1 MTQAPW
7 VKCAL
12 TSGAR
17 SIIFSRT
24 IVRVKY
30 PPRQKQMPN
39 MQEKQ
44 LSPSQPHRPSLDPH
58 KRRADGAPAA
68 LAGIKVLD
76 FTRLIAGPYGTMLL
90 ADLGAEVIKV
100 EHPATGD
107 DSRGLRPP
115 ALAGESSCY
124 VWANRN
130 KRSLALDLRSA
141 QGQYIARELASRID
155 VVVENFSTGV
165 MEKLG
170 LDYATLSADN
180 PRLIYCSVS
189 AFGRHGPFAHRPG
202 YDPVVQAESGFL
214 SMNGFPDGD
223 PVRAGSSV
231 IDISTGMMTCNALL
245 GALMAR
251 ERHGIGQRV
260 EVTMFDDAIAM
271 TGQYGMNYL
280 MTGED
285 QQRPGNGSN
294 TAEPVGLFPTA
305 NGPLYV
311 TCANDRNYQK
321 LVIEVLDLPALAQDE
336 RFRTNAVRM
345 ANRKVLHEMLRE
357 AFLRGRRE
365 TWLERGHATGVPMGL
380 VRTIKEAFDCDEM
393 RERGLLSQISH
404 PTAGTVPN
412 IAPPFHFERTPVVD
426 PIAAPLLGE
435 HTKEVLAQYLGY
447 DESRLEELQAQG
459 VFGAA
464 N

>member
-1 MTQAPW
+1 M
-7 VKCAL
+7 
-12 TSGAR
+12 
-17 SIIFSRT
+17 
-24 IVRVKY
+24 
-30 PPRQKQMPN
+30 
-39 MQEKQ
+39 
-44 LSPSQPHRPSLDPH
+44 
-58 KRRADGAPAA
+58 
-68 LAGIKVLD
+68 LD

-90 ADLGAEVIKV
+90 ADLGADVIKV

-107 DSRGLRPP
+107 DSRGLKPP

-130 KRSLALDLRSA
+130 KRSLALDLRTA
-141 QGQYIARELASRID
+141 QGQNVARALARGVD

-170 LDYATLSADN
+170 LDYETLSADN
-180 PRLIYCSVS
+180 PKLIYCSVS

-202 YDPVVQAESGFL
+202 YDPVVQAEAGFL

-223 PVRAGSSV
+223 PVRAGASV

-294 TAEPVGLFPTA
+294 TAEPVGLFPTV
-305 NGPLYV
+305 NGPLYL

-321 LVIEVLDLPALAQDE
+321 LVSDVLKRPELAQDE
-336 RFRTNAVRM
+336 RFRTNAARM
-345 ANRKVLHEMLRE
+345 ANRKVLHEILRE

-365 TWLERGHATGVPMGL
+365 DWLERGHATGVPMGL

-393 RERGLLSQISH
+393 RERGLLSQIPH
-404 PTAGTVPN
+404 PTAGSVPN
-412 IAPPFHFERTPVVD
+412 IAPPFHFERTPVVV
-426 PIAAPLLGE
+426 PIAAPLLGQ
-435 HTKEVLAQYLGY
+435 HTDEILRQHLGY
-447 DESRLEELQAQG
+447 DEAHLAELRSQG
-459 VFGAA
+459 TFGAA
-464 N
+464 K

>member
-1 MTQAPW
+1 MKCSKSSAPP
-7 VKCAL
+7 AL
-12 TSGAR
+12 QG
-17 SIIFSRT
+17 
-24 IVRVKY
+24 V
-30 PPRQKQMPN
+30 
-39 MQEKQ
+39 
-44 LSPSQPHRPSLDPH
+44 
-58 KRRADGAPAA
+58 
-68 LAGIKVLD
+68 KVLD

-90 ADLGAEVIKV
+90 ADLGAEVVKV
-100 EHPATGD
+100 EHPVTGD

-130 KRSLALDLRSA
+130 KRSLALDLRHVEGRA
-141 QGQYIARELASRID
+141 IARALAQEVDI
-155 VVVENFSTGV
+155 VVENFSTGV

-170 LDYATLSADN
+170 LDYETLSAAN
-180 PRLIYCSVS
+180 SRLIYCSVS

-214 SMNGFPDGD
+214 SLNGFPDGD

-245 GALMAR
+245 AALMAR

-285 QQRPGNGSN
+285 QMRPGNGSN
-294 TAEPVGLFPTA
+294 TAEPVGLFPTV

-321 LVIEVLDLPALAQDE
+321 LVLEVLDQPALATDE
-336 RFRTNAVRM
+336 RFGTNAARM
-345 ANRKVLHEMLRE
+345 ANREALHELLRE
-357 AFLRGRRE
+357 AFLQGDRE
-365 TWLERGHATGVPMGL
+365 DWLERGHAAGVPIGL
-380 VRTIKEAFDCDEM
+380 VRTIKEAFDSKEM
-393 RERGLLSQISH
+393 HERELLSQIPH
-404 PTAGTVPN
+404 PTAGSVPN
-412 IAPPFHFERTPVVD
+412 IAPPFHFEKTPVVS
-426 PIAAPLLGE
+426 PVASPLLGQ
-435 HTKEVLAQYLGY
+435 HTDEILMQYLGY
-447 DESRLEELQAQG
+447 DEARLFELRALG
-459 VFGAA
+459 TFGAVS
-464 N
+464 

>member
-1 MTQAPW
+1 MA
-7 VKCAL
+7 
-12 TSGAR
+12 S
-17 SIIFSRT
+17 SNF
-24 IVRVKY
+24 
-30 PPRQKQMPN
+30 
-39 MQEKQ
+39 
-44 LSPSQPHRPSLDPH
+44 HRPQLEPL
-58 KRRADGAPAA
+58 KRSTSDAPSA
-68 LAGIKVLD
+68 LQGVKVLD

-90 ADLGAEVIKV
+90 ADLGAEVIKI

-115 ALAGESSCY
+115 VLGGESSCY

-130 KRSLALDLRSA
+130 KRSLTLDLRHE
-141 QGQYIARELASRID
+141 QGKDIARALARQVDI
-155 VVVENFSTGV
+155 VVENFSTGV

-170 LDYATLSADN
+170 LDYETLSTTN
-180 PRLIYCSVS
+180 SRLIYCSVS

-214 SMNGFPDGD
+214 SMNGFPEGD

-245 GALMAR
+245 AALMAR

-285 QQRPGNGSN
+285 QTRPGNGSN
-294 TAEPVGLFPTA
+294 TAEPTGLFPTN

-321 LVIEVLDLPALAQDE
+321 LVAEVLDQPALAQDE
-336 RFRTNAVRM
+336 RFRTNAARM
-345 ANRKVLHEMLRE
+345 ANRKTLHEILRE
-357 AFLRGRRE
+357 AFMQKRRE
-365 TWLERGHATGVPMGL
+365 HWLERGHAVGVPMGL

-393 RERGLLSQISH
+393 RERGLLSQIPH
-404 PTAGTVPN
+404 PTAGSVPN

-426 PIAAPLLGE
+426 PVASPLLGQ
-435 HTKEVLAQYLGY
+435 HTDEILTQYLGY
-447 DESRLEELQAQG
+447 DEARLAELRVLGA
-459 VFGAA
+459 FGAV